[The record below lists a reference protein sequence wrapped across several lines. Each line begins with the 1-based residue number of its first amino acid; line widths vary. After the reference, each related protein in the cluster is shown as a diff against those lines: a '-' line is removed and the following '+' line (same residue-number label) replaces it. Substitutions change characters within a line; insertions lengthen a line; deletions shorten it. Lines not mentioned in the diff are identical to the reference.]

1 MKEIT
6 FLLTRHCNWNCRYCS
21 IRNSQPECSEQ
32 ELLKAFKAVL
42 QNYRQE
48 NHLIINLSGGEPGL
62 LSRKLMY
69 QLLIAITNMAYSVHL
84 NIFTNGKAF
93 WIEDMLKRNARQFLP
108 VIGSYKFIWH
118 CTSDITVAR
127 RVRIPRKMRG
137 GVMLSAVVT
146 KENLDHLDRFLAVN
160 KGLYIFFAAH
170 NHYNQ
175 QDKLG
180 LNSEDITRMMSI
192 LKQHYQSFALRSL
205 EIPSFIM
212 KEGNPTL
219 QEHREYC
226 SANLPEI
233 HHVYDISK
241 GKTQRVKCCV
251 ALSGSSAVPD
261 CSKCV
266 NHQQFYEN
274 ALGSYGYTE
283 PLILTN

>member
-21 IRNSQPECSEQ
+21 IRSSQPECSEQ
-32 ELLKAFKAVL
+32 ELLAAFKAVL
-42 QNYRQE
+42 KNYKRE
-48 NHLIINLSGGEPGL
+48 DYLIINLSGGEPGL

-69 QLLIAITNMAYSVHL
+69 QLLIAIANIAYSVHL

-93 WIEDMLKRNARQFLP
+93 WIEDILKRNVRQFLP
-108 VIGSYKFIWH
+108 VIGSYNFIWH
-118 CTSDITVAR
+118 CTSDIAVAK
-127 RVRIPRKMRG
+127 RVRIPWKMKGR
-137 GVMLSAVVT
+137 VIPSAVVT

-160 KGLYIFFAAH
+160 KGLRIFFAAH

-175 QDKLG
+175 QDTLG
-180 LNSEDITRMMSI
+180 LSSEDIARMMSI

-226 SANLPEI
+226 STNLPEI

-241 GKTQRVKCCV
+241 GKTQRAKCCV
-251 ALSGSSAVPD
+251 ALSGSSAAPD

-283 PLILTN
+283 PPILTN